1 MTLARLLEHEDAYT
15 YPKELLPRDLST
27 ETMSFFIHFGG
38 VLDAL
43 QRSVIVALVTLVL
56 SLAIGTPAGY
66 ALARFAFRGADTLRL
81 SVVGTRA
88 FPIVILSIPLAV
100 IFIRWGIDDTVL
112 GVSIAHT
119 ALALPFVVL
128 TTASVFA
135 GVSPELEE
143 AAMTLGCSRAKA
155 FVKVALPLALPGLAA
170 SAIFVFIVSWNE
182 VFAASLLTL
191 RHRTLPAEVLS
202 LLEGAPLNFRFA
214 GGFFLMAPSRDRD
227 PAHPSLPVLDVGKG
241 VEVMADVRFHAIRKT
256 FGKVTAVDDVD
267 LEVADGDFVVLLGP
281 SGCGKTTL
289 LRCLAGLEKVDGGR
303 VLIGGRD
310 ATDLPPRRR
319 RIAMVF
325 QSYAVFPHLKLFDN
339 IAFGLRMQKEPKAV
353 IRERVDFAAKLLHIE
368 DLLDRYPSQISGG
381 QRQRVA
387 VARAIATKADVLL
400 MDEPL
405 SNLDA
410 LLRMEM
416 RAELKA
422 LLRQLGTTT
431 IYVTHDQ
438 VEALSMGDRIAVMNA
453 GRIVQLDSP
462 LAVYDYPAD
471 TFVGGFVGTPPMN
484 FLAAEISRNGG
495 RPAREPERRLVPA
508 RRSRRRRARGA
519 QARRS
524 ASGPRRSS
532 SSRSRARA

>member
-1 MTLARLLEHEDAYT
+1 
-15 YPKELLPRDLST
+15 
-27 ETMSFFIHFGG
+27 
-38 VLDAL
+38 
-43 QRSVIVALVTLVL
+43 
-56 SLAIGTPAGY
+56 
-66 ALARFAFRGADTLRL
+66 
-81 SVVGTRA
+81 
-88 FPIVILSIPLAV
+88 
-100 IFIRWGIDDTVL
+100 
-112 GVSIAHT
+112 
-119 ALALPFVVL
+119 
-128 TTASVFA
+128 
-135 GVSPELEE
+135 
-143 AAMTLGCSRAKA
+143 
-155 FVKVALPLALPGLAA
+155 
-170 SAIFVFIVSWNE
+170 
-182 VFAASLLTL
+182 
-191 RHRTLPAEVLS
+191 
-202 LLEGAPLNFRFA
+202 
-214 GGFFLMAPSRDRD
+214 
-227 PAHPSLPVLDVGKG
+227 
-241 VEVMADVRFHAIRKT
+241 MADVRFHAIRKT

-310 ATDLPPRRR
+310 ATNLPPRRR

-339 IAFGLRMQKEPKAV
+339 IAFGLRMQKEPKTV

-422 LLRQLGTTT
+422 LLQQLGTTT

-438 VEALSMGDRIAVMNA
+438 VEALSMGDRIAVMKEGVIA
-453 GRIVQLDSP
+453 QVDTP
-462 LAVYDYPAD
+462 LAVYDSPAD
-471 TFVGGFVGTPPMN
+471 TYVGGFVGTPPMN
-484 FLAAEISRNGG
+484 FVDAEVHANGG
-495 RPAREPERRLVPA
+495 PATVKLNGGSFTFAGNAGELSGRPLTLGIRAEAIVVETAPRDGLVPA
-508 RRSRRRRARGA
+508 EVVVVEPLGSHNLLTVRLGDTLVKVSTQPHVFPAAGSDIWLLLDPARIRWMDRETGHAVGA
-519 QARRS
+519 S
-524 ASGPRRSS
+524 A
-532 SSRSRARA
+532 

>member
-1 MTLARLLEHEDAYT
+1 
-15 YPKELLPRDLST
+15 
-27 ETMSFFIHFGG
+27 
-38 VLDAL
+38 
-43 QRSVIVALVTLVL
+43 VA
-56 SLAIGTPAGY
+56 
-66 ALARFAFRGADTLRL
+66 
-81 SVVGTRA
+81 
-88 FPIVILSIPLAV
+88 
-100 IFIRWGIDDTVL
+100 
-112 GVSIAHT
+112 
-119 ALALPFVVL
+119 
-128 TTASVFA
+128 
-135 GVSPELEE
+135 
-143 AAMTLGCSRAKA
+143 
-155 FVKVALPLALPGLAA
+155 
-170 SAIFVFIVSWNE
+170 N
-182 VFAASLLTL
+182 
-191 RHRTLPAEVLS
+191 
-202 LLEGAPLNFRFA
+202 
-214 GGFFLMAPSRDRD
+214 
-227 PAHPSLPVLDVGKG
+227 
-241 VEVMADVRFHAIRKT
+241 VRFESVRKT
-256 FGKVTAVDDVD
+256 FGKVVAVDDVD

-325 QSYAVFPHLKLFDN
+325 QSYAVFPHLKVFKN
-339 IAFGLRMQKEPKAV
+339 IAFGLKMQKERNDV
-353 IRERVDFAAKLLHIE
+353 IRERVESAASLLHIE

-387 VARAIATKADVLL
+387 VARAIATKSDVLL

-462 LAVYDYPAD
+462 LAIYDHPAD
-471 TFVGGFVGTPPMN
+471 MFVGGFVGAPPMN
-484 FLAAEISRNGG
+484 FLAAEVAADGAGPVVNLSGGSFPADPAAADLAGRELILGIRAESIAVEPQPGDGLIEATVIVVEPLGSHNLLTVKSGEDVLKVSTSPRLFPEPDSSVWLRVQPNRIRWMDRETGTAVQLPSAIPERVGG
-495 RPAREPERRLVPA
+495 R
-508 RRSRRRRARGA
+508 
-519 QARRS
+519 
-524 ASGPRRSS
+524 
-532 SSRSRARA
+532 

>member
-1 MTLARLLEHEDAYT
+1 
-15 YPKELLPRDLST
+15 
-27 ETMSFFIHFGG
+27 
-38 VLDAL
+38 
-43 QRSVIVALVTLVL
+43 
-56 SLAIGTPAGY
+56 
-66 ALARFAFRGADTLRL
+66 
-81 SVVGTRA
+81 
-88 FPIVILSIPLAV
+88 
-100 IFIRWGIDDTVL
+100 
-112 GVSIAHT
+112 
-119 ALALPFVVL
+119 
-128 TTASVFA
+128 
-135 GVSPELEE
+135 
-143 AAMTLGCSRAKA
+143 
-155 FVKVALPLALPGLAA
+155 
-170 SAIFVFIVSWNE
+170 
-182 VFAASLLTL
+182 
-191 RHRTLPAEVLS
+191 
-202 LLEGAPLNFRFA
+202 
-214 GGFFLMAPSRDRD
+214 
-227 PAHPSLPVLDVGKG
+227 
-241 VEVMADVRFHAIRKT
+241 MADVRFESIRKT

-289 LRCLAGLEKVDGGR
+289 LRCLAGLEKVDSGR

-339 IAFGLRMQKEPKAV
+339 IAFGLRMQKEPKAA
-353 IRERVDFAAKLLHIE
+353 IRERVESAAKLLHIE

-422 LLRQLGTTT
+422 LLLQLGSTT

-462 LAVYDYPAD
+462 LTVYDNPAD
-471 TFVGGFVGTPPMN
+471 MFVGGFVGTPPMN
-484 FLAAEISRNGG
+484 FLSAQISRDGG
-495 RPAREPERRLVPA
+495 VPVVNVSGGSFPLADHAAAGLAGQKLVLGIRAEAIVVEPEAGDGLVRATVIVVEPLGSHNLLTVKSGEDILKVSTQPHLFPEPESSIWLRLEPSRIRWMDAGSGTAIHPA
-508 RRSRRRRARGA
+508 TPEEDSRPVALDWF
-519 QARRS
+519 
-524 ASGPRRSS
+524 SG
-532 SSRSRARA
+532 